1 MKNQILTFIYYT
13 SSYIAL
19 PKINTNSFYMLFV
32 HKKKKKFFVM
42 IVYCVESDSSDD
54 YDGMLK

>member
-1 MKNQILTFIYYT
+1 MKNQILTFLYYT

-32 HKKKKKFFVM
+32 HKKKKIFIM

-54 YDGMLK
+54 YDGILK

>member
-1 MKNQILTFIYYT
+1 MKNQILTFLYYT

-32 HKKKKKFFVM
+32 HKKKKNL
-42 IVYCVESDSSDD
+42 YYDSLLC
-54 YDGMLK
+54 GV